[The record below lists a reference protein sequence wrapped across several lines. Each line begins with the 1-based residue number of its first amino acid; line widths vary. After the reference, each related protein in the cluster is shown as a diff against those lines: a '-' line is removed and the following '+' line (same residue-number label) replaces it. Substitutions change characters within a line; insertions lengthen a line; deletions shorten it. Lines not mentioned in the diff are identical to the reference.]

1 MSDQILERFHRALIE
16 EIQTQRPEY
25 LVGAFSVAEI
35 YQHLVPYGSHRD
47 RIGVEMNGDYEDAL
61 IRLLAGE
68 GGYLILDSEPAL
80 RDLRAELETPHPN
93 TGLYREFA
101 AVDVRL
107 NQAYLDLSSATIA
120 QLPDLVR
127 ELEAEDPVAMA
138 ALAPSEGNADLG
150 IVPPGVDIFGEGPG
164 EPMAE
169 VPVSAVDG
177 TTQDV
182 GATLDETPPVAAR
195 PPLAPE
201 FVDEPSSSAP
211 AVEVEAVHGGC
222 HQCGGALPE
231 RDQLN
236 FCPFCG
242 TDLTVVRCGS
252 CGVELETGWR
262 FCPSCGSEAET

>member
-16 EIQTQRPEY
+16 EIQTQRPDY

-80 RDLRAELETPHPN
+80 RDLRAELETPNPN

-107 NQAYLDLSSATIA
+107 NQAYLDLSAAAISE
-120 QLPDLVR
+120 LPDLVR

-150 IVPPGVDIFGEGPG
+150 IVPPGVDIFGEPPEDSAG
-164 EPMAE
+164 EQP
-169 VPVSAVDG
+169 VPSVDEATPDG
-177 TTQDV
+177 
-182 GATLDETPPVAAR
+182 GAILDDTPPVVTR

-201 FVDEPSSSAP
+201 FVDEPSSSP
-211 AVEVEAVHGGC
+211 PDVEVTAVNESC
-222 HQCGGALPE
+222 HQCGGSLPE

-242 TDLTVVRCGS
+242 TDLTVLQCRS
-252 CGVELETGWR
+252 CGVELESGWR
-262 FCPSCGSEAET
+262 FCPSCGSEAEV